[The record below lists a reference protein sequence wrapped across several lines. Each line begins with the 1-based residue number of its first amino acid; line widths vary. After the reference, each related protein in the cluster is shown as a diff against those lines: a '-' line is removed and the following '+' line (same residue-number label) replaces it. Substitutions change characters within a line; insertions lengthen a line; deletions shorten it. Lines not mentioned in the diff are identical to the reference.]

1 MTQRDRDDVRLRPQV
16 VGGQA
21 SHEVCQR
28 LEHLEVGARLPRR
41 VHGLVEAVHEGVHV
55 RGGQVVLLVP
65 RGGGQHDVGVQRRR
79 GVTEVRDPHE
89 VELAGVR
96 VAPVDGRGTG
106 TLGQLFCI
114 HLVAGT
120 QHVAQEELGALRGRT
135 KQVRTPVRE
144 DLRDVVVSVRVLDRE
159 LQATLTQL
167 PGHVLRRSH
176 TGLGGL
182 ATQLGRTLGERRVAG
197 HPAALDGLDERVDQL
212 LAVQVR
218 GLDRIRHGRGRGT
231 VVTPL
236 VGGHVVPAGGN
247 HLARRARPVQG
258 EGEGT
263 PTHDR
268 ADLLLTH
275 VVGPAATVAA
285 LGATHFRECQE
296 RPVHLVGVVVV
307 VRASAHEDHGT
318 ALRLDRVLRELATD
332 LDGSSGGNRRE
343 LLLPRGGARRGGV
356 HVVGGPLARQTL
368 ALNRVVSQHDVVH
381 GRHEATVDAARGDA
395 TQDVAAADRGLTVG
409 CRQVEARQGD
419 LDRLPLVRVHDG
431 QDRLDAIEVEVP
443 VAGTLLAE
451 AIGER
456 AARVLDRAVGL
467 DDEGTE
473 LVVLGALGRAC
484 GHLRGREE
492 LAGDQRRRL
501 DTLVGAL
508 ADLADLHEER
518 AVSVAR
524 HVIEEHGFA
533 LADVEFLEDDVTHG
547 LSQGTVRARLDAQ
560 PVVRELRVVREVRG
574 HDDDLLTVV
583 AGLGHEVRVGG
594 TGQRQVRAPH
604 DEVLRVEPVAGLGHV
619 GLVAEHLRRG
629 RGQVRVPVVEG
640 QHGRADEFVEAGAR
654 AVGDHRHGGDD
665 REAGDAVGTVLL
677 DRVHVGGGDDL
688 HRLFPGHAD
697 HAAAATLRLV
707 GARLLRV
714 LNDRGPRVDR
724 IAEALLGIA
733 EHVEEDAAHV
743 GVLDA
748 GRRVFVPRE
757 RRATRATA
765 GLVLGHVSAG
775 RRVVSLLGFPGDDAV
790 LDEDLP
796 RAGAR
801 AVHAVGGAHDLV
813 VAPAVAVEGVAVAAA
828 LEEELA
834 RVGRRLAATQP
845 RAERKQGR
853 AGRGLDLT
861 AVGRE
866 GHIGIE
872 IRHGML
878 LRVE

>member
-1 MTQRDRDDVRLRPQV
+1 M
-16 VGGQA
+16 
-21 SHEVCQR
+21 
-28 LEHLEVGARLPRR
+28 
-41 VHGLVEAVHEGVHV
+41 
-55 RGGQVVLLVP
+55 
-65 RGGGQHDVGVQRRR
+65 
-79 GVTEVRDPHE
+79 
-89 VELAGVR
+89 
-96 VAPVDGRGTG
+96 
-106 TLGQLFCI
+106 
-114 HLVAGT
+114 
-120 QHVAQEELGALRGRT
+120 
-135 KQVRTPVRE
+135 
-144 DLRDVVVSVRVLDRE
+144 
-159 LQATLTQL
+159 
-167 PGHVLRRSH
+167 
-176 TGLGGL
+176 
-182 ATQLGRTLGERRVAG
+182 
-197 HPAALDGLDERVDQL
+197 
-212 LAVQVR
+212 
-218 GLDRIRHGRGRGT
+218 
-231 VVTPL
+231 
-236 VGGHVVPAGGN
+236 
-247 HLARRARPVQG
+247 
-258 EGEGT
+258 
-263 PTHDR
+263 
-268 ADLLLTH
+268 
-275 VVGPAATVAA
+275 GPAATVAA
-285 LGATHFRECQE
+285 LGATHFRERQE

-307 VRASAHEDHGT
+307 VRAGTHEDHGT

-332 LDGSSGGNRRE
+332 LDGGSGGNRGE

-356 HVVGGPLARQTL
+356 HVVGGPLTRQAL
-368 ALNRVVSQHDVVH
+368 ALNRVVGQHDVVH
-381 GRHEATVDAARGDA
+381 GRHEAAVDAAHGNA
-395 TQDVAAADRGLTVG
+395 TQDVAAADRGLAVSR
-409 CRQVEARQGD
+409 RQVEARQGD

-431 QDRLDAIEVEVP
+431 QDRLDAVEVEVP
-443 VAGTLLAE
+443 VAGALLAE

-456 AARVLDRAVGL
+456 AARILDRAVVL

-492 LAGDQRRRL
+492 LTGNQRRCL
-501 DTLVGAL
+501 DTLVGVL

-518 AVSVAR
+518 GVGVAR
-524 HVIEEHGFA
+524 HVIEEHGLA

-547 LSQGTVRARLDAQ
+547 LRQSTVRAGLDAQ

-574 HDDDLLTVV
+574 HDDDLLAVV

-640 QHGRADEFVEAGAR
+640 QHGRADEFVEAGTR

-677 DRVHVGGGDDL
+677 DCVHVGGGDDL
-688 HRLFPGHAD
+688 HRLFPGYAD
-697 HAAAATLRLV
+697 HAAATALRLV
-707 GARLLRV
+707 GARLLRI

-757 RRATRATA
+757 RRATRAAA
-765 GLVLGHVSAG
+765 GFVLGHVSAS

-790 LDEDLP
+790 LDVDLP
-796 RAGAR
+796 RAGTR
-801 AVHAVGGAHDLV
+801 AVHAMGGAHDLV

-834 RVGRRLAATQP
+834 CVGGRLAATQP
-845 RAERKQGR
+845 RAECKQGR

-861 AVGRE
+861 AVSRE